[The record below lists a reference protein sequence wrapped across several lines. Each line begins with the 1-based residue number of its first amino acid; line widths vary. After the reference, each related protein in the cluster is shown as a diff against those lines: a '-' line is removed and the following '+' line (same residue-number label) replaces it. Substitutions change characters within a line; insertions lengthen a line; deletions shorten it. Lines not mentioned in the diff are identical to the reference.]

1 MSVLIQAAIV
11 FAVLSLSASDIHFPK
26 DMRTDVQF
34 PPIVKRS
41 DSGLPDG
48 HLRPL
53 GYQKKPEARVKE
65 YQELLAPRE
74 FWEQHVQHRVP
85 LVYRQ
90 AVVKAPAFT
99 KWQTDDYI
107 REKYGDLDV
116 LIEKKVESRDAQPQQ
131 MPLKEFLDSYEYEDW
146 YVMSLL
152 PDPMREEMMVPRS
165 ILCGTFRQHI
175 LESNLWISAGGTS
188 SVLHYDADHNL
199 HCLLSGRKDFI
210 LIHPKYADQLDLE
223 EKRKFSGSGYST
235 MNMDMIN
242 IFTNPHIAK
251 IPWTWATLRPGDCIF
266 IPSGYFQQVRSYGR
280 SMAGTIMWSPLPEFD
295 DSDCATTDIDKYTP
309 LSQVNMM
316 WTYKKGDKVLAM
328 RHMDPEVLRAGLLT
342 LLKDRD
348 RLRPEHFEYFYED
361 LMGDKADAPR
371 AREIFGL
378 LDQKKKGF
386 VSMEEIKDMDVSV
399 LKNVARHLDSPHGPV
414 KDHDHSHDE
423 L

>member
-1 MSVLIQAAIV
+1 MLFRAAIV

-85 LVYRQ
+85 LIYRQ
-90 AVVKAPAFT
+90 AVVKAPAFL
-99 KWQTDDYI
+99 KWQTDEHI
-107 REKYGDLDV
+107 RENYGALDV
-116 LIEKKVESRDAQPQQ
+116 LIEKKVASGVA
-131 MPLKEFLDSYEYEDW
+131 PLERMSLKDFLDSYEYEDW
-146 YVMSLL
+146 YVVSLL

-165 ILCGTFRQHI
+165 LLCGTFRRHV
-175 LESNLWISAGGTS
+175 LETNLWMSAGGTS
-188 SVLHYDADHNL
+188 SMLQYDADHNL
-199 HCLLSGRKDFI
+199 QCLLSGRKDFI
-210 LIHPKYADQLDLE
+210 MIHPKYADQLDLE
-223 EKRKFSGSGYST
+223 EKKKFSGSGYST

-242 IFTNPHIAK
+242 VFTNPHISK

-266 IPSGYFQQVRSYGR
+266 IPSGYFYQVRSYGR
-280 SMAGTIMWSPLPEFD
+280 SIAGSILWSPLPEFD
-295 DSDCATTDIDKYTP
+295 DSDCASADIDQFTP

-316 WTYKKGDKVLAM
+316 WTYKKGDRVLEM
-328 RHMDPEVLRAGLLT
+328 RHTDPEIFRAGLLT

-348 RLRPEHFEYFYED
+348 RLRPEHFEYFYAD
-361 LMGDKADAPR
+361 LMGDKADPPR

-378 LDQKKKGF
+378 LDQTKKGS
-386 VSMEEIKDMDVSV
+386 VSLQEIRDMDAAV
-399 LKNVARHLDSPHGPV
+399 LKTVARYLDSPHGAV
-414 KDHDHSHDE
+414 KDHDHTHDE

>member
-146 YVMSLL
+146 YVVSLL

-266 IPSGYFQQVRSYGR
+266 IPSDMGYMNV
-280 SMAGTIMWSPLPEFD
+280 
-295 DSDCATTDIDKYTP
+295 
-309 LSQVNMM
+309 
-316 WTYKKGDKVLAM
+316 
-328 RHMDPEVLRAGLLT
+328 EVLRQGLLQVFREGNT
-342 LLKDRD
+342 TSLTAEIFSSMFEATVLDDGEEEMTEEDQKDM
-348 RLRPEHFEYFYED
+348 L
-361 LMGDKADAPR
+361 
-371 AREIFGL
+371 EIFGL